1 MTAVRSRTPPITAP
15 PRTGAGDLASFLATW
30 SGRPTVAIID
40 LDQLTANIAHL
51 RGVIGPSVRL
61 LAVVKANGYG
71 HGAVI
76 VARHALAN
84 GVDALAVATVDEGVQ
99 LRDAGIVAEI
109 LIIGPIGANERER
122 AIRAGLS
129 LVVATAGFAAGL
141 AKEVRRIGATPA
153 PVHLKVDTGMHRFG
167 CTPEDVVSV
176 ARAIVSQPA
185 LLWTGMMSH
194 LATADD
200 PDTTFAREQ
209 ASRFDAAVSALRT
222 AGLDVPTQHLTNSAG
237 TLRFPDLHRDLVRVG
252 IALYG
257 LRPDPAMALPSPM
270 APVLSIRSRVARVS
284 KLPAGEG
291 VNYGQTYRAIAD
303 ESVALVPIGYADGYP
318 RTLTGQTTMVL
329 GGRTAPLLGRVT
341 MDQAVVRVPEGIDVR
356 PGDPVI
362 IAGNGAAGGDGA
374 PTLDDLA
381 SFAGTIGYELA
392 VRLAARLP
400 RIYIEGGR
408 VVAVDDLTGR
418 QAV

>member
-1 MTAVRSRTPPITAP
+1 MTAVRSRTP
-15 PRTGAGDLASFLATW
+15 ASSPVESDEVSAFLATW
-30 SGRPTVAIID
+30 RGRPTVAIVN
-40 LDQLTANIAHL
+40 LDQLTANIRHL
-51 RGVIGPSVRL
+51 RGMIGPSVRL
-61 LAVVKANGYG
+61 MAVVKANGYG

-76 VARHALAN
+76 VSRHALAN

-99 LRDAGIVAEI
+99 LREAGIVAEI
-109 LIIGPIGANERER
+109 LIIGPIGENERER
-122 AIRAGLS
+122 AVRAGLS
-129 LVVATAGFAAGL
+129 LVVASAGFAAGL
-141 AKEVRRIGATPA
+141 ACEVRRIGASPV

-167 CTPEDVVSV
+167 CMPEEAVSV
-176 ARAIVSQPA
+176 TNAILSQPELRWA
-185 LLWTGMMSH
+185 GLMTH

-200 PDTTFAREQ
+200 PDTGFTHEQ
-209 ASRFDAAVSALRT
+209 ASRFDAAVAVLRA

-237 TLRFPDLHRDLVRVG
+237 TLRFPDLHRGMVRVG

-257 LRPDPAMALPSPM
+257 LRPDPAMELPHPM

-291 VNYGQTYRAIAD
+291 VNYGQTYRAKSD
-303 ESVALVPIGYADGYP
+303 ERVALVPIGYADGYP

-341 MDQAVVRVPEGIDVR
+341 MDQAVVRVPEVIDVR

-362 IAGNGAAGGDGA
+362 IAGNGAADGDGA

-381 SFAGTIGYELA
+381 SYAGTIGYELA

-400 RIYIEGGR
+400 KIYVLGGS
-408 VVAVDDLTGR
+408 VIAVDELGGHR
-418 QAV
+418 AV